1 MSDMPPDL
9 APGGGDPACAL
20 DLIAIVEST
29 VPRLQAID
37 SARAA
42 VRPAPGKWSPQEIIG
57 HLIDSA
63 SNNHQRF
70 VRAQFQDDLVFTGY
84 AQDDWVAVQQ
94 YQQARW
100 TDLIALWAN
109 FNRHLAHV
117 MRATPE
123 PVRTKRH
130 TRHSLDRHA
139 FRAVPADAPATLDYF
154 MRDYVEHLE
163 HHLRQIRG
171 L

>member
-1 MSDMPPDL
+1 MTH
-9 APGGGDPACAL
+9 ARE
-20 DLIAIVEST
+20 LIDVVEAT

-37 SARAA
+37 AARATF
-42 VRPAPGKWSPQEIIG
+42 RPAPGKWSPQEILG

-84 AQDDWVAVQQ
+84 AQDEWVAAQQ

-100 TDLIALWAN
+100 ADLIVLWAS

-117 MRATPE
+117 MQVTPE
-123 PVRTKRH
+123 ATRTRPH

-139 FRAVPADAPATLDYF
+139 FRAVAPGAPATLDYF
-154 MRDYVEHLE
+154 MQDYVEHLK
-163 HHLRQIRG
+163 HHLRQIPV
-171 L
+171 LP